1 MIGLGDCPPRSKN
14 AAATRQAMLVSAR
27 SRFLQESY
35 ENVGLRDIAADAGVD
50 VALVSRYFGSKEELF
65 KEVLRSGREDKL
77 PVEVGAADLPAYLTC
92 MVLQHDR
99 EEDRAHVE
107 RLMIILRSASSPKAA
122 EIVRDALRTDVLA
135 PLAALLGGAHTEVR
149 ASLAVAVLMG
159 ATILRTIMAV
169 EPLCENNRVVVDRKL
184 RDLFKTALS
193 GNRLAVTSDGA
204 ASKADLHPAERASAS
219 GAAISTLAPS

>member
-1 MIGLGDCPPRSKN
+1 
-14 AAATRQAMLVSAR
+14 
-27 SRFLQESY
+27 
-35 ENVGLRDIAADAGVD
+35 
-50 VALVSRYFGSKEELF
+50 
-65 KEVLRSGREDKL
+65 
-77 PVEVGAADLPAYLTC
+77 
-92 MVLQHDR
+92 
-99 EEDRAHVE
+99 
-107 RLMIILRSASSPKAA
+107 
-122 EIVRDALRTDVLA
+122 
-135 PLAALLGGAHTEVR
+135 
-149 ASLAVAVLMG
+149 MG